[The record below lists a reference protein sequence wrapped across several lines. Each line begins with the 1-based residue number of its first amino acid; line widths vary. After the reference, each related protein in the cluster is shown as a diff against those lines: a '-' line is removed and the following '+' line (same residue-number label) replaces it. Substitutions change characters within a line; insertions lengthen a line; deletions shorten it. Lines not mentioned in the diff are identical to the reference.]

1 MRAVGVGGP
10 AAGSG
15 TVARDENRGLI
26 GSIAA
31 TLAGEEGA
39 GVHVEVGGLQG
50 PAVDHQ
56 VSGRVTDAVPHE
68 VRGRDSDA
76 VPHEVRGRDT
86 DAVPHEVRGRGTDA
100 VVHRVDPVSLQV
112 PPVAVHVATEALMRV
127 RARIPADFTLAL
139 RVFGR
144 EVARLELSGSARLV
158 AEEIEDRV
166 SDA

>member
-1 MRAVGVGGP
+1 
-10 AAGSG
+10 
-15 TVARDENRGLI
+15 VARDENRGLI

-31 TLAGEEGA
+31 SLAGEEGA

-50 PAVDHQ
+50 AAVDHQ

-76 VPHEVRGRDT
+76 VPHEVRGR
-86 DAVPHEVRGRGTDA
+86 GTDA
-100 VVHRVDPVSLQV
+100 VVHQVDPIALQV
-112 PPVAVHVATEALMRV
+112 PPVAVHVATEALMRI
-127 RARIPADFTLAL
+127 RARIPADFTLTL

-158 AEEIEDRV
+158 AEEVEDRV
-166 SDA
+166 SGP